1 MLADVSNL
9 LSCLTVPPLSLPDH
23 LIVSIVLKCNSSR
36 RSTQT
41 TFRHVWMYHN
51 AAVSQASDI
60 TRQTD
65 WGSLCSD
72 DLDHSTELWTKKFL
86 IMKECIL
93 HRDLSLKRCNLPWI
107 TKNIIRYMQ
116 KQNSLFRKSIQQAT
130 ALITYQHECLK
141 EQLPV

>member
-9 LSCLTVPPLSLPDH
+9 LSCLTVPSLSLPDH
-23 LIVSIVLKCNSSR
+23 LIVSTVLKCNSSR

-51 AAVSQASDI
+51 ADFSQTSDI
-60 TRQTD
+60 IRQTD

-72 DLDHSTELWTKKFL
+72 DLDHSTELWTNKFL

-116 KQNSLFRKSIQQAT
+116 KRNSLFRKSIQQAT
-130 ALITYQHECLK
+130 AQITYQHEC
-141 EQLPV
+141 